1 MITSPVS
8 LVESILVKILHSGK
22 TKSSAKKRLTV
33 VHCYFHQK
41 LNRSTTMRRSQSSFP
56 FVDRWLSRW
65 KDSEALIADWFSRV
79 EGQARSPTEDRE
91 FLLSIVE
98 DAPRSGTPAFF
109 NPEVADQV
117 VALALTKPEEH
128 GIPFDRW
135 THQLLAEQVVFK
147 GIAPKMSS
155 TRVGDFLKSARHKS
169 SPERVL

>member
-1 MITSPVS
+1 MITPSVS
-8 LVESILVKILHSGK
+8 LVESILVKIIHSGK
-22 TKSSAKKRLTV
+22 TKSSAKKRLVV
-33 VHCYFHQK
+33 VHCYFYQN
-41 LNRSTTMRRSQSSFP
+41 LNRSTTMRQSQSSFP

-65 KDSEALIADWFSRV
+65 RDNETLITDWFSPV
-79 EGQARSPTEDRE
+79 KGQARSPTEDRE

-98 DAPRSGTPAFF
+98 DAPRSGSPASF

-135 THQLLAEQVVFK
+135 THQLLAEQVVLK
-147 GIAPKMSS
+147 DIAPKMSS

-169 SPERVL
+169 PPE